1 VTASRVAAWIIALV
15 AAVLVAAQLVLIA
28 TSWSHPGAEAFFPR
42 FATLLDL
49 ASYAAWALAGVVI
62 AMRRPDNPIGWL
74 VCAVGIG
81 LLLLGL
87 QGEYAVRGLLVA
99 PGSLPIAEE
108 VAVLG
113 NTVWVLPFGLIP
125 IVLLLYPTGRFVS
138 PAWVLAALPT
148 MIAIVLILGIGT
160 GLAWQNRDQALELM
174 MEISNSTSAENQAA
188 FNQVAI
194 VGVLLIGL
202 SLAAAV
208 ASIVIRFRRARGPE
222 RLQIK
227 WLLLASIAIFSQVII
242 VIAKLL
248 LNADFGE
255 WEGLF
260 GTAAGAAVPIAI
272 GIAILRHRLYDIDL
286 IIRRTLVYG
295 ALTVVLGG
303 AYVGSVLGLQAAMSP
318 FTSNNGVAVALST
331 LAVAALFGPV
341 RRRVQRLV
349 DQRFYRS
356 RYDAQRTLA
365 MFSARL
371 RDEVDPASLS
381 SELLGATR
389 ATVQPSSASI
399 WLRER
404 AP

>member
-1 VTASRVAAWIIALV
+1 MTVSRVAAWIIAVV
-15 AAVLVAAQLVLIA
+15 AAALAVAQFLLIL
-28 TSWSHPGAEAFFPR
+28 TTWSHPQAEAFYPR

-49 ASYAAWALAGVVI
+49 ASDVAWALAGVVI
-62 AMRRPDNPIGWL
+62 ARRRPDNLIGWL

-113 NTVWVLPFGLIP
+113 TTVWVLPIGLIP

-160 GLAWQNRDQALELM
+160 GLAWQNRDQA
-174 MEISNSTSAENQAA
+174 A

-194 VGVLLIGL
+194 VGVLLFGL

-227 WLLLASIAIFSQVII
+227 WLILASVAIFSQVI
-242 VIAKLL
+242 VVTTELL
-248 LNADFGE
+248 LNADFGL
-255 WEGLF
+255 WAGLF
-260 GTAAGAAVPIAI
+260 GTVATAAVPIAI

-286 IIRRTLVYG
+286 IIRRTLV
-295 ALTVVLGG
+295 T
-303 AYVGSVLGLQAAMSP
+303 
-318 FTSNNGVAVALST
+318 
-331 LAVAALFGPV
+331 
-341 RRRVQRLV
+341 
-349 DQRFYRS
+349 
-356 RYDAQRTLA
+356 
-365 MFSARL
+365 
-371 RDEVDPASLS
+371 
-381 SELLGATR
+381 
-389 ATVQPSSASI
+389 
-399 WLRER
+399 